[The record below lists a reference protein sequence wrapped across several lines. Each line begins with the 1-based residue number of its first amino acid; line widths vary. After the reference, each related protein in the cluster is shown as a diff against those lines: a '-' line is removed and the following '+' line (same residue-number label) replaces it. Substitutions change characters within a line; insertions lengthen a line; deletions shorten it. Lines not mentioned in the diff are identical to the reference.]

1 MLDYYDELSLAW
13 SIGFIQNEAAKLLA
27 NSEEYLS
34 ETKKY
39 YHEER
44 ARLKNLYKAFE
55 SFEMIDSDANFYLLK
70 LKKLSDEE
78 MYKIIL
84 EKGIL
89 LRRMQGYKNIGDNYV
104 RLAIRTREENDYLLE
119 KLREI
124 EK

>member
-1 MLDYYDELSLAW
+1 MKNKH
-13 SIGFIQNEAAKLLA
+13 FTNK
-27 NSEEYLS
+27 

-39 YHEER
+39 YQEER
-44 ARLKNLYKAFE
+44 VRLKNLYKDFKN
-55 SFEMIDSDANFYLLK
+55 FEMLDSDANFYLLK

-78 MYKIIL
+78 MYKIML

-89 LRRMQGYKNIGDNYV
+89 LRRMQGYKNIENNYV